1 MLGRTVHNQEKLQSD
16 EAKGLIN
23 VVSDYAYALDTL
35 NKYDY
40 QQLNIEQTTSENKF
54 LATYE
59 NAMQT
64 IGELKNKFGSGSL
77 FENEK
82 ELIIH
87 ITMKKINKNMAP
99 IGKSLFHLLH
109 INQTL

>member
-87 ITMKKINKNMAP
+87 ITMKKINKNTAP